1 MKLKYDKE
9 SDSLVVI
16 FKQTEIEESEEIR
29 AGIIADFDKE
39 GSVVSIEVLNA
50 SKKVESLNE
59 ITYNFGL
66 VS

>member
-9 SDSLVVI
+9 SDSLIVI
-16 FKQTEIEESEEIR
+16 FKQSEIDESEEIR
-29 AGIIADFDKE
+29 SGVIADFDKD
-39 GSVVSIEVLNA
+39 GSIVSIEVLNA
-50 SKKVESLNE
+50 SKKIESLNE